1 MSRWYRMSDL
11 NYIVRDLQ
19 RRLANMIRRGRVHS
33 VDFEQSPPR
42 VKVEYEKDAVT
53 GWLPWISGR
62 ESSQHRT
69 DWEPLAVGEQVIIL
83 SESGDLSAGVVLP
96 SLPDATSPVPSTSP
110 DEHVSRYED
119 GTTFIYNR
127 KTHTLTI
134 DVQGDVNFHATGN
147 VTGHIEGTADFHTV
161 GNVTGLI
168 EGDANFHTKGNVIA
182 QVDGTAD
189 VTVAKATTVKT
200 DATLHVESAQDLSI
214 KTGGNMALDASGNVD
229 IKAGGNVKVTGSR
242 VDLN

>member
-1 MSRWYRMSDL
+1 MSDL

-19 RRLANMIRRGRVHS
+19 RRMANMIRRGRVHS

-42 VKVEYEKDAVT
+42 VKVEYEKGAVT

-62 ESSQHRT
+62 ESNKHRT
-69 DWEPLAVGEQVIIL
+69 DWEPLAIGEQVIIL
-83 SESGDLSAGVVLP
+83 SESGELSAGVVLP
-96 SLPDATSPVPSTSP
+96 SLPDATSQVPSTSP

-119 GTTFIYNR
+119 GTMFIYNR

-147 VTGHIEGTADFHTV
+147 VTSHIEG
-161 GNVTGLI
+161 NMS
-168 EGDANFHTKGNVIA
+168 A
-182 QVDGTAD
+182 QIDGTAN

-214 KTGGNMALDASGNVD
+214 KAGANMALDASGNID
-229 IKAGGNVKVTGSR
+229 IKASGNVKVTGSR

>member
-1 MSRWYRMSDL
+1 MSDL

-83 SESGDLSAGVVLP
+83 SESGELSAGVVLP

-147 VTGHIEGTADFHTV
+147 VTSHIEG
-161 GNVTGLI
+161 NMS
-168 EGDANFHTKGNVIA
+168 A
-182 QVDGTAD
+182 QIDGTAN

-214 KTGGNMALDASGNVD
+214 KTGANMALDASGNVD
-229 IKAGGNVKVTGSR
+229 INAGGNVKVTGSR

>member
-1 MSRWYRMSDL
+1 MSDL
-11 NYIVRDLQ
+11 PYIVRDLQ
-19 RRLANMIRRGRVHS
+19 RRMANMIRRGRVHS

-42 VKVEYEKDAVT
+42 VKVEYEKGAVT

-62 ESSQHRT
+62 ESNKHRT
-69 DWEPLAVGEQVIIL
+69 DWEPLAIGEQVIIL
-83 SESGDLSAGVVLP
+83 SESGELSAGVVLP

-119 GTTFIYNR
+119 GTTFTYNR
-127 KTHTLTI
+127 KTHTLSI
-134 DVQGDVNFHATGN
+134 DVQGDANLHTTGN
-147 VTGHIEGTADFHTV
+147 VTAHIE
-161 GNVTGLI
+161 
-168 EGDANFHTKGNVIA
+168 
-182 QVDGTAD
+182 GTAD

-200 DATLHVESAQDLSI
+200 DATLNVEAAKDLNI
-214 KTGGNMALDASGNVD
+214 KTSTNMVLDASGNID

>member
-1 MSRWYRMSDL
+1 MKEF

-19 RRLANMIRRGRVHS
+19 RRMANMIRRGRVHS

-42 VKVEYEKDAVT
+42 VKVEYEKGAVT

-62 ESSQHRT
+62 ESNKHRT
-69 DWEPLAVGEQVIIL
+69 DWEPLAIGEQVIIL
-83 SESGDLSAGVVLP
+83 SESGELSAGVVLP
-96 SLPDATSPVPSTSP
+96 SLPDVTSPVPSTSP

-119 GTTFIYNR
+119 GTTFTYNR
-127 KTHTLTI
+127 KTHTLSI
-134 DVQGDVNFHATGN
+134 DVQGDANLHTTGN
-147 VTGHIEGTADFHTV
+147 VTAHIE
-161 GNVTGLI
+161 
-168 EGDANFHTKGNVIA
+168 
-182 QVDGTAD
+182 GTAD

-200 DATLHVESAQDLSI
+200 DATLKVEAVQDLSI
-214 KTGGNMALDASGNVD
+214 KTGGNMVLDASGNVD

>member
-1 MSRWYRMSDL
+1 MSDL

-19 RRLANMIRRGRVHS
+19 RRMANMIRRGRVHS

-42 VKVEYEKDAVT
+42 VKVEYEKNAVT

-62 ESSQHRT
+62 ESNQHRT
-69 DWEPLAVGEQVIIL
+69 DWEPLAIGEQVIIL

-119 GTTFIYNR
+119 GTTFTYNR
-127 KTHTLTI
+127 KTHTLSI
-134 DVQGDVNFHATGN
+134 DVQGDANLHTTGN
-147 VTGHIEGTADFHTV
+147 VTAHIE
-161 GNVTGLI
+161 
-168 EGDANFHTKGNVIA
+168 
-182 QVDGTAD
+182 GTAD

-200 DATLHVESAQDLSI
+200 DATLNVEAAKDLNI
-214 KTGGNMALDASGNVD
+214 KTSTNMVLMLQAILILRLAVM
-229 IKAGGNVKVTGSR
+229 
-242 VDLN
+242 

>member
-1 MSRWYRMSDL
+1 MSDL

-19 RRLANMIRRGRVHS
+19 RRMANMIRRGRVHS

-42 VKVEYEKDAVT
+42 VKVEYEKGAVT

-62 ESSQHRT
+62 ESNKHRT
-69 DWEPLAVGEQVIIL
+69 DWEPLAIGEQVIIL
-83 SESGDLSAGVVLP
+83 SESGELSAGVVLP

-119 GTTFIYNR
+119 GTTFTYNR

-147 VTGHIEGTADFHTV
+147 VTSHIEG
-161 GNVTGLI
+161 NMS
-168 EGDANFHTKGNVIA
+168 A
-182 QVDGTAD
+182 QIDGTAD

-200 DATLHVESAQDLSI
+200 DATLKVEAVQDLSI
-214 KTGGNMALDASGNVD
+214 KTGGNMVLDASGNVD

>member
-1 MSRWYRMSDL
+1 
-11 NYIVRDLQ
+11 
-19 RRLANMIRRGRVHS
+19 MIRRGRVHS

-42 VKVEYEKDAVT
+42 IKVEYEKDAVT

-62 ESSQHRT
+62 ESNKHRT
-69 DWEPLAVGEQVIIL
+69 DWEPLAIGEQVIIL
-83 SESGDLSAGVVLP
+83 SESGELSSGVVIP

-147 VTGHIEGTADFHTV
+147 VTSHIEG
-161 GNVTGLI
+161 NMS
-168 EGDANFHTKGNVIA
+168 A
-182 QVDGTAD
+182 QIDGTAD

-214 KTGGNMALDASGNVD
+214 KAGANMALDASGNVD

>member
-1 MSRWYRMSDL
+1 MSDL

-19 RRLANMIRRGRVHS
+19 RRMANMIRRGRVHS
-33 VDFEQSPPR
+33 MDFEQSPPR

-62 ESSQHRT
+62 ESSKHRT
-69 DWEPLAVGEQVIIL
+69 DWEPLAIGEQVIIL
-83 SESGDLSAGVVLP
+83 SESGDLSAGVVIP
-96 SLPDATSPVPSTSP
+96 SLPDASSPVPSTSP

-119 GTTFIYNR
+119 GTTFTYNR

-134 DVQGDVNFHATGN
+134 DVQGDVNFHVTGN
-147 VTGHIEGTADFHTV
+147 VTSHIEG
-161 GNVTGLI
+161 NMS
-168 EGDANFHTKGNVIA
+168 A
-182 QVDGTAD
+182 QIDGTAD
-189 VTVAKATTVKT
+189 VIVAKATTVKT
-200 DATLHVESAQDLSI
+200 DATLKVEAVQDLSI
-214 KTGGNMALDASGNVD
+214 KTGANMVLDASGNVD

>member
-1 MSRWYRMSDL
+1 MSDL

-19 RRLANMIRRGRVHS
+19 RRMANMIRRGRVHS

-42 VKVEYEKDAVT
+42 IKVEYEKGVVT

-62 ESSQHRT
+62 ESSKHRT
-69 DWEPLAVGEQVIIL
+69 DWEPLAIGEQVIIL
-83 SESGDLSAGVVLP
+83 SESGELSAGVVIP
-96 SLPDATSPVPSTSP
+96 SLPDASSPVPSTSP

-119 GTTFIYNR
+119 GTMFTYNR

-147 VTGHIEGTADFHTV
+147 VTSHIEG
-161 GNVTGLI
+161 NMS
-168 EGDANFHTKGNVIA
+168 A
-182 QVDGTAD
+182 QIDGTAD

-200 DATLHVESAQDLSI
+200 DATLKVEAVQDLNI
-214 KTGGNMALDASGNVD
+214 KTGANMVLDASGNID